1 MKFLV
6 EKRSLKGNLKFK
18 LAHIE
23 GRNSKNK
30 DKKIYDLLITRL
42 GKRKKTIME
51 ETIETIII
59 RAQQNFDIVGDL
71 NPVHVE
77 LEDNRILNILKRFKN
92 VLYRVA
98 PLGLLFPATITN
110 DTRQVFITEKELNRM
125 KKSIL
130 NGKMYDLIAIID
142 LDKIPNWT
150 EIKGQS
156 IWVNVSFKD
165 QKERNN
171 TNHLCF
177 PFLTRSF
184 NDLPSFSIYLQDGV
198 NKKIEFNTGEKKI
211 SILNF
216 QIEMFLQ

>member
-23 GRNSKNK
+23 GRNSKKK

-98 PLGLLFPATITN
+98 TLGLLFPATITN
-110 DTRQVFITEKELNRM
+110 DTRQVFITEKEL
-125 KKSIL
+125 I
-130 NGKMYDLIAIID
+130 G
-142 LDKIPNWT
+142 
-150 EIKGQS
+150 
-156 IWVNVSFKD
+156 
-165 QKERNN
+165 
-171 TNHLCF
+171 
-177 PFLTRSF
+177 
-184 NDLPSFSIYLQDGV
+184 
-198 NKKIEFNTGEKKI
+198 
-211 SILNF
+211 
-216 QIEMFLQ
+216 

>member
-1 MKFLV
+1 
-6 EKRSLKGNLKFK
+6 
-18 LAHIE
+18 
-23 GRNSKNK
+23 
-30 DKKIYDLLITRL
+30 
-42 GKRKKTIME
+42 
-51 ETIETIII
+51 
-59 RAQQNFDIVGDL
+59 
-71 NPVHVE
+71 
-77 LEDNRILNILKRFKN
+77 
-92 VLYRVA
+92 
-98 PLGLLFPATITN
+98 
-110 DTRQVFITEKELNRM
+110 M

-165 QKERNN
+165 QKEINN

-184 NDLPSFSIYLQDGV
+184 NDLPSFSIYLQDGE